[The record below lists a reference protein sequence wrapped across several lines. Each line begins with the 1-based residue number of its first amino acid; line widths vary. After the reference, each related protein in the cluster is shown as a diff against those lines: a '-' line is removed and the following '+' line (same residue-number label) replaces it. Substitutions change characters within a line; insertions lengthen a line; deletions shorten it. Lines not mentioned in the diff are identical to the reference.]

1 MKKIFILLILL
12 ISLSSSA
19 QYADEIQFASISYNL
34 MQNILFSRMYSH
46 NHDVLKSRFVKEVK
60 MRNENST
67 NISATY
73 IDKMGRP
80 EKFIEYSYTNAQ
92 ARMINANYDAKGN
105 LITITDSDVKS
116 QTNSLINFNFVGNT
130 LIDIDKS
137 VNGERY
143 SSCRMRYDAE
153 DKTKLTG
160 YDATYWEE
168 NSIPYYVNFK
178 YDEQNRLYDVRVLQD
193 TGAIYSIKY
202 SGDTVTYYSEGGSET
217 FVIKNDVLIKH
228 KIHSEALSLRAE
240 RTFHYDDNGLID
252 YIIYED
258 SKFGKYKY
266 FFDYIY
272 YH

>member
-1 MKKIFILLILL
+1 
-12 ISLSSSA
+12 
-19 QYADEIQFASISYNL
+19 
-34 MQNILFSRMYSH
+34 MQNILFDKVYKH

-60 MRNENST
+60 IRDERST
-67 NISATY
+67 NVSNTS
-73 IDKMGRP
+73 IDKEGRP
-80 EKFIEYSYTNAQ
+80 EKVIEYSYTNSQ
-92 ARMINANYDAKGN
+92 ARMINANYDSKGN

-116 QTNSLINFNFVGNT
+116 KTNSLVNFNFVGNT
-130 LIDIDKS
+130 LIDLDRT

-143 SSCRMRYDAE
+143 SSCQIRYDSG

-178 YDEQNRLYDVRVLQD
+178 YDEANRLYDVRVLQD

-202 SGDTVTYYSEGGSET
+202 SGDTITYFGEGGSET
-217 FVIKNDVLIKH
+217 FIVKDDIITKH
-228 KIHSEALSLRAE
+228 KIHSEGLNFTAE
-240 RTFHYDDNGLID
+240 RTFHYDNNGLID
-252 YIIYED
+252 YVLYED

-266 FFDYIY
+266 IFEYDY